1 MKVEVEADGT
11 LLLKEV
17 VKMDFKSKKGTV
29 SLKMVNGG

>member
-17 VKMDFKSKKGTV
+17 VKEWISRVKKG
-29 SLKMVNGG
+29 NCFR